1 MMPADRAKSPPQIRA
16 HLITKDGHAHTH
28 HKTAQQSRGG
38 MMDRDRKAEGAV
50 ISKPAFDVS
59 QVCLRVRNLF
69 GLTDEFAAAGL
80 SS

>member
-1 MMPADRAKSPPQIRA
+1 
-16 HLITKDGHAHTH
+16 
-28 HKTAQQSRGG
+28 
-38 MMDRDRKAEGAV
+38 MDRDGQTEDGA
-50 ISKPAFDVS
+50 SSEPAFDVS